1 MILEFSFVFLSNSN
15 FCFTFFTFVIQ
26 LSSSHFDWTKQVIRF
41 RFNFMLSNFMIIISS
56 SFHCL
61 KNVHYQSFSGPHFP
75 VFGLN
80 TETYPLNLR
89 IQSECRKMRT
99 RISPNTNT
107 FYKVFSYFVSLYKL
121 LLLNIF

>member
-1 MILEFSFVFLSNSN
+1 MILEFSFVLLSNSN

-26 LSSSHFDWTKQVIRF
+26 LPSSHFDWTKQVIRF
-41 RFNFMLSNFMIIISS
+41 RFNFMLSNFMIIVSS

-80 TETYPLNLR
+80 TETYSLNLR
-89 IQSECRKMRT
+89 IQSECRKMRK
-99 RISPNTNT
+99 RKSPNTNT

>member
-1 MILEFSFVFLSNSN
+1 MILEFSFVLLSNSN

-26 LSSSHFDWTKQVIRF
+26 LPSSHFDWTKQVIRF
-41 RFNFMLSNFMIIISS
+41 RFNFMLSNFMIIVSS

-80 TETYPLNLR
+80 TETYSLNLR
-89 IQSECRKMRT
+89 IQSECRKMRN
-99 RISPNTNT
+99 RQSPNTNT

>member
-26 LSSSHFDWTKQVIRF
+26 LSSSYFDWTKQVIRF

>member
-1 MILEFSFVFLSNSN
+1 MILEFSFVLLSNSN

-26 LSSSHFDWTKQVIRF
+26 LPSSHFDWTKQVSRF
-41 RFNFMLSNFMIIISS
+41 RFNFMLSNFMIIVSS

-80 TETYPLNLR
+80 TETYSLNLR
-89 IQSECRKMRT
+89 IQSECRKMRN
-99 RISPNTNT
+99 RKSPNTNT

>member
-1 MILEFSFVFLSNSN
+1 MILEFSFVLLSNSN

-26 LSSSHFDWTKQVIRF
+26 LPSSHFDWTKQVIRF
-41 RFNFMLSNFMIIISS
+41 RFNFMLSNFMIIVSS

-80 TETYPLNLR
+80 TETYSLNLR
-89 IQSECRKMRT
+89 IQSECRKMRN
-99 RISPNTNT
+99 RKSPNTNT